1 MLVLSRR
8 RSQAIVIGDDIRVTV
23 LKTQGDTVR
32 LGIEAP
38 PHVSIHRDEVHDRIQ
53 AEILAAHV
61 SQDSQQSQQSQD
73 SQLSKDS
80 FPESSLDSSSHQDA
94 A

>member
-1 MLVLSRR
+1 MLILTRKR
-8 RSQAIVIGDDIRVTV
+8 NEAIVIGEKIRVTV

-38 PHVSIHRDEVHDRIQ
+38 PHVTIHRDEVH
-53 AEILAAHV
+53 ASILAEEAK
-61 SQDSQQSQQSQD
+61 SQSTDSAG
-73 SQLSKDS
+73 KG
-80 FPESSLDSSSHQDA
+80 A

>member
-1 MLVLSRR
+1 MLILTRKR
-8 RSQAIVIGDDIRVTV
+8 DQGLVIDGEIRVTI

-38 PHVSIHRDEVHDRIQ
+38 PHVTVHRDEIHAR
-53 AEILAAHV
+53 ILAEHA
-61 SQDSQQSQQSQD
+61 QQ
-73 SQLSKDS
+73 KA
-80 FPESSLDSSSHQDA
+80 ESSTGSAGKGA